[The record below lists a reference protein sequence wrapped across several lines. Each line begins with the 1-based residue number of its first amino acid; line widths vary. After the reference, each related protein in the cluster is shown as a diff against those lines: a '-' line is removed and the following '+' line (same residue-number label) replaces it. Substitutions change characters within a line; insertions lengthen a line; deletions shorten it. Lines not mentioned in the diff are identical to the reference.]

1 MQYICVTHV
10 DSKTGVRC
18 NRAPMKNGPA
28 FPAVKGFT
36 HEWHDQSNW
45 PLTHPDQYPRFY
57 GTCDDDADTTIEGVV
72 MVFNDLTREHKQ
84 EDGTTTTITTT
95 AQEQYE
101 TARAQEMYARL
112 PKTATPV
119 RLRLALL
126 DMGLLDS
133 VQAYFDSLDDT
144 VKNKIAIIW
153 EYSTEIHKGHPMIQN
168 MAQGMEM
175 SEEAL
180 DEIFVKAN
188 EISENPF
195 AKPKKKIME
204 NNHGSN

>member
-1 MQYICVTHV
+1 MKYICVTHV

-18 NRAPMKNGPA
+18 NRAPMRNGPA
-28 FPAVKGFT
+28 FPAVKGFA

-72 MVFNDLTREHKQ
+72 MVFQDTESA
-84 EDGTTTTITTT
+84 T

-101 TARAQEMYARL
+101 TARAQEMKARL

-126 DMGLLDS
+126 EMGLLDS
-133 VQAYFDSLDDT
+133 VQTYFDSLDDT
-144 VKNKIAIIW
+144 VKAKIAIIW
-153 EYSTEIHKGHPMIQN
+153 EYSTEINKAHPVIQN

-175 SEEAL
+175 SEETV

-188 EISENPF
+188 EISEDPF
-195 AKPKKKIME
+195 AKPKEE
-204 NNHGSN
+204 NNGE